1 LLDEPSASRHSE
13 VGSTASART
22 CSAMSDSDGITTTER
37 PVLTL
42 HHGDA
47 QASFAEHP
55 VEGARRLLTVAAEQE
70 QDPEWCSLFLRFAA
84 LLPTR
89 TTVAV
94 PNGA

>member
-1 LLDEPSASRHSE
+1 
-13 VGSTASART
+13 
-22 CSAMSDSDGITTTER
+22 MSDSDGITTTER